1 MPASFT
7 VFPSETGI
15 LPCSCLSIDLELHIR
30 THQCTVATQTSALIS
45 PCCCPSP
52 SLYLHRLPAP
62 WFPGTKC
69 GYLPLPSLS
78 LITPDH
84 HFETS
89 AHHKILWWN
98 IFWLQ
103 WIWLCLPCSR
113 VFIFGS
119 RVFQQWLFFLLLEFC
134 FLK

>member
-7 VFPSETGI
+7 VFPSETSI
-15 LPCSCLSIDLELHIR
+15 LPCSCLSIALEFHIR
-30 THQCTVATQTSALIS
+30 THQCTVVTHTSALMS
-45 PCCCPSP
+45 PCCCPSS

-78 LITPDH
+78 LTTPAH
-84 HFETS
+84 PIETY
-89 AHHKILWWN
+89 AHHEILWWD
-98 IFWLQ
+98 IL
-103 WIWLCLPCSR
+103 WLCLPSSR
-113 VFIFGS
+113 AFIFGS
-119 RVFQQWLFFLLLEFC
+119 RVFQWWPFFLLSELR